1 MICNRSGFT
10 VVELVTVIAI
20 IGIISALAIPSYLQF
35 LPNYRLKSAI
45 RDLYSNL
52 QLIKLE
58 AIKSNGKCSIKYYTN
73 PDRYTVMNKRTVVLE
88 DYGSGINFDGPV
100 NQTFAVSTITFNS
113 RGTCNSG
120 YAYMSN
126 SARSAFY
133 RVSPLSSGV
142 VKLRKWVEGSWQ

>member
-1 MICNRSGFT
+1 MRHHSGFT
-10 VVELVTVIAI
+10 VVELVTMIAVV
-20 IGIISALAIPSYLQF
+20 AVLTAVAVPNFLQF

-88 DYGSGINFDGPV
+88 DYGSGINFDGPA
-100 NQTFAVSTITFNS
+100 NQTFAVATITFNS

-120 YAYMSN
+120 YAYLSN
-126 SARSAFY
+126 SERSAFY